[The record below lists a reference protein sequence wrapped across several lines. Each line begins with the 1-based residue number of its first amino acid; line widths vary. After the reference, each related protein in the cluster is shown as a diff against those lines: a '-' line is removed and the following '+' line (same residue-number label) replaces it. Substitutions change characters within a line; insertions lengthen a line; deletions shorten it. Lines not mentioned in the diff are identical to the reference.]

1 LNLKFTLGRWDEIK
15 DKTWQ
20 KYAYAESKEL
30 NISFSWAP
38 HELPF
43 YGSADS
49 NRLNIRSVGSRLDEI
64 PGNSNAII
72 ILHWYLHVAR
82 ASYVNYREHIQNA
95 KTSIL
100 RLYERSPN
108 VRILIKG
115 PHSVQ
120 YFSNIEPH
128 DYVKK
133 YQQQILFEEFS
144 EFRDKIIYL
153 DEWDM
158 TVGNENVNV
167 HPQKA
172 VNIEMIHNFMSYVC
186 P

>member
-1 LNLKFTLGRWDEIK
+1 MWRPRKR
-15 DKTWQ
+15 
-20 KYAYAESKEL
+20 
-30 NISFSWAP
+30 
-38 HELPF
+38 
-43 YGSADS
+43 
-49 NRLNIRSVGSRLDEI
+49 
-64 PGNSNAII
+64 
-72 ILHWYLHVAR
+72 
-82 ASYVNYREHIQNA
+82 
-95 KTSIL
+95 IL

-153 DEWDM
+153 DESM
-158 TVGNENVNV
+158 PSPHGGTNVKLLLHYYFLV
-167 HPQKA
+167 SRQDE
-172 VNIEMIHNFMSYVC
+172 ILLILY
-186 P
+186 